1 MKMSENDQYTDER
14 RLLVAIGE
22 MAERAGEYHLAGNVA
37 GMTFLADNPPKGV
50 DTRGAYAVAS
60 AMASEQAGRHEDGNP
75 ARAAWTKVA
84 DAYAQKAGLGQA
96 EQPKD

>member
-1 MKMSENDQYTDER
+1 MSENDQYTDER
-14 RLLVAIGE
+14 RRQADVGE
-22 MAERAGEYHLAGNVA
+22 LGHIAGIYLDTGNVP
-37 GMTFLADNPPKGV
+37 GMTLLADNAPKDV
-50 DTRGAYAVAS
+50 NARGAAAIAY
-60 AMASEQAGRHEDGNP
+60 AMASERAGRHEDGNP

>member
-1 MKMSENDQYTDER
+1 MSENDQYTDER
-14 RLLVAIGE
+14 RRQAAIRDL
-22 MAERAGEYHLAGNVA
+22 AERADSYLSTDNVV
-37 GMTFLADNPPKGV
+37 GMTLLADNPPKWV

-60 AMASEQAGRHEDGNP
+60 AMASERAERHEDGNP
-75 ARAAWTKVA
+75 ARAAWTKIA